1 MVIKKQFFH
10 RPILPLIFFITII
23 ASHHFAIAQTPEEPS
38 QPQETSYEE
47 NMPYMKVGLICELV
61 KNGSCERPTV
71 VLSVDRKQAFC
82 YTLFENVT
90 APRIIYHRWYHR
102 GELTTQIRL
111 KLQPPRWATYSSI
124 QLREADKGP
133 WQVEVV
139 DETGRVYGI
148 LRFSITE

>member
-1 MVIKKQFFH
+1 MT
-10 RPILPLIFFITII
+10 RLILFGLLAVLFTIPV
-23 ASHHFAIAQTPEEPS
+23 SGMAQTDEETPQS
-38 QPQETSYEE
+38 QETITQSEE
-47 NMPYMKVGLICELV
+47 NLPRMKIGLICESV
-61 KNGSCERPTV
+61 KNGNCERPAV
-71 VLSVDRKQAFC
+71 VFSVDKKQAFC
-82 YTLFENVT
+82 YTLFENIVS
-90 APRIIYHRWYHR
+90 PRIIYHRWYHR

-139 DETGRVYGI
+139 DETGRVYGV

>member
-1 MVIKKQFFH
+1 METKACFLQGLKIF
-10 RPILPLIFFITII
+10 LIGLSLIYSFI
-23 ASHHFAIAQTPEEPS
+23 AFAQTGDEAP
-38 QPQETSYEE
+38 QQIQETTSED
-47 NMPYMKVGLICELV
+47 NLPFMKTGLICESV
-61 KNGSCERPTV
+61 RNGHCERPTV
-71 VLSVDRKQAFC
+71 VLSVERKQAFC
-82 YTLFENVT
+82 YTLFENIT

-111 KLQPPRWATYSSI
+111 RLQPPRWATYSSI

-139 DETGRVYGI
+139 DETGRVYGV